1 MGHSLTDARKYG
13 NYIGAGG
20 LLWQVCRYQVPPRV
34 EVLQVLMS
42 KVHQGYHLRT
52 SLGKC
57 LSGNGSESAKA
68 AGTPDAD
75 DGTQYVGGTGSVGWS
90 VQAGEEWRLGAH
102 SLGRGLR
109 P

>member
-1 MGHSLTDARKYG
+1 M
-13 NYIGAGG
+13 
-20 LLWQVCRYQVPPRV
+20 
-34 EVLQVLMS
+34 LQVLMS
-42 KVHQGYHLRT
+42 KEHQGKLHRT
-52 SLGKC
+52 SFGKC

-68 AGTPDAD
+68 AGPPDAGLQD
-75 DGTQYVGGTGSVGWS
+75 VGGTGSVGWS